1 MELRELKYFLAVA
14 NEGSISGAAE
24 ALFITQPSLSRQMQ
38 NLEREVGGALFDR
51 GNRKITLTERG
62 KLLKKRAEEMLELY
76 GKTVSE
82 VSAPEQSVSGEVY
95 IGGGESPAVK
105 SVIRAALKVQRE
117 YPEVKFRFFS
127 GDAGDILEKI
137 ESGLIDFGIVVD
149 FPDLS
154 GYNSLRLPLA
164 DEWGVLM
171 RSDSPLAEHAHITRA
186 DLQDVPLLCSM
197 QSLKP
202 GSRLRSWLGEQADR
216 LVPAARY
223 NLLYNASLLV
233 KAGMGYAVGLDKIIN
248 TAGESGLCFRP
259 LFPPL
264 HTNLDCI
271 WKKHSALSRPAQI
284 FLEALK
290 RTVGAQ

>member
-127 GDAGDILEKI
+127 GDAPSVI
-137 ESGLIDFGIVVD
+137 ERLDKGLLDFGIVLD
-149 FPDLS
+149 AENIS
-154 GYNSLRLPLA
+154 EYRTMRLPQT
-164 DEWGVLM
+164 DRWGAIM
-171 RSDSPLAEHAHITRA
+171 RRDCPLAEREFVTPD
-186 DLQDVPLLCSM
+186 DLKGRPLICSDQSFAKGLISRWTGGGDTDVV
-197 QSLKP
+197 
-202 GSRLRSWLGEQADR
+202 AT
-216 LVPAARY
+216 Y
-223 NLLYNASLLV
+223 NLLYVGSQLAEEGAGIAISLD
-233 KAGMGYAVGLDKIIN
+233 GIIN
-248 TAGESGLCFRP
+248 TENTGLVFKK
-259 LFPPL
+259 LEPPL
-264 HTNLDCI
+264 ETHADVI
-271 WKKHSALSRPAQI
+271 WKRYAVFSKPAAL
-284 FLEALK
+284 FLAALK
-290 RTVGAQ
+290 EECK

>member
-127 GDAGDILEKI
+127 GDAPSVI
-137 ESGLIDFGIVVD
+137 ERLDKGLLDFGIVLD
-149 FPDLS
+149 AENIS
-154 GYNSLRLPLA
+154 EYRTMRLPQA
-164 DEWGVLM
+164 DRWGAIM
-171 RSDSPLAEHAHITRA
+171 RRDCPLAEREFVTPD
-186 DLQDVPLLCSM
+186 DLKGRPLICSDQSFAKGLISRWMCGGEIDVV
-197 QSLKP
+197 
-202 GSRLRSWLGEQADR
+202 AT
-216 LVPAARY
+216 Y
-223 NLLYNASLLV
+223 NLLYVGSQLAEEGAGIAISLD
-233 KAGMGYAVGLDKIIN
+233 GIIN
-248 TAGESGLCFRP
+248 TENTGLVFKK
-259 LFPPL
+259 LEPPL
-264 HTNLDCI
+264 ETHADVI
-271 WKKHSALSRPAQI
+271 WKRYAVFSKPAAL
-284 FLEALK
+284 FLAALK
-290 RTVGAQ
+290 EERK

>member
-117 YPEVKFRFFS
+117 YPEVKFRFS
-127 GDAGDILEKI
+127 A
-137 ESGLIDFGIVVD
+137 
-149 FPDLS
+149 
-154 GYNSLRLPLA
+154 A
-164 DEWGVLM
+164 
-171 RSDSPLAEHAHITRA
+171 TR
-186 DLQDVPLLCSM
+186 
-197 QSLKP
+197 
-202 GSRLRSWLGEQADR
+202 
-216 LVPAARY
+216 
-223 NLLYNASLLV
+223 
-233 KAGMGYAVGLDKIIN
+233 
-248 TAGESGLCFRP
+248 RP
-259 LFPPL
+259 
-264 HTNLDCI
+264 
-271 WKKHSALSRPAQI
+271 
-284 FLEALK
+284 
-290 RTVGAQ
+290 